1 MGWRCSTACSFGLL
15 CVLKGYG
22 AGPVLTLCGLVGLG
36 EHRTGKLDNKGIQ
49 LDFMDAGLLSATHES
64 LANCFE
70 AHSTN
75 LQQ

>member
-49 LDFMDAGLLSATHES
+49 LDFMDAGGSPLCNTRITCKL
-64 LANCFE
+64 F
-70 AHSTN
+70 
-75 LQQ
+75 